1 MCSICWQ
8 TPCHPRCP
16 NAPEPEPAAYCRK
29 CNEPLFVGDKQYDG
43 ICEACIDDM
52 NTSEWLELFGE
63 NMKEIEEE
71 EPWQI

>member
-16 NAPEPEPAAYCRK
+16 NAPEPKPAAYCRK

-43 ICEACIDDM
+43 IIHTARGRKTATLKCGGMMCYGTDTLQT
-52 NTSEWLELFGE
+52 NH
-63 NMKEIEEE
+63 
-71 EPWQI
+71 